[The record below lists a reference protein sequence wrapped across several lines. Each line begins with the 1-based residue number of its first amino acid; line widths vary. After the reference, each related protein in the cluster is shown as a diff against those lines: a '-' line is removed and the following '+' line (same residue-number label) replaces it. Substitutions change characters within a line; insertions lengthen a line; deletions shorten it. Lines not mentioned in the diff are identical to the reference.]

1 GLMAVLAFQSVADLV
16 SVLGTSGAQQILDN
30 TKTKLWFRAT
40 DHATAKTFADIAG
53 QGPLLTRRESAAY
66 RPVLQGKP
74 VRNRLAF
81 DATFAQQSTEVIEN
95 LVREDW
101 LMKLPRGQA
110 FLYASGHTYKTRFPL
125 LPEPLHQFPL
135 EG

>member
-1 GLMAVLAFQSVADLV
+1 VPGKLA
-16 SVLGTSGAQQILDN
+16 
-30 TKTKLWFRAT
+30 
-40 DHATAKTFADIAG
+40 
-53 QGPLLTRRESAAY
+53 
-66 RPVLQGKP
+66 
-74 VRNRLAF
+74 RNRLAF
-81 DATFAQQSTEVIEN
+81 DATFAQQSTEVVEN

-125 LPEPLHQFPL
+125 LPEPTGRFPL